1 MRHQHALIAQA
12 KFAAES
18 SGQFDQDLVPRLCG
32 YLHSLPKYQF
42 SDGFGLKGMFLPFV
56 QAEHQNNRK
65 SIYRQT
71 QRAKCTDLW
80 IFVHN

>member
-42 SDGFGLKGMFLPFV
+42 SDGFGLKGMLTSSEETE
-56 QAEHQNNRK
+56 QRNNTTGNKHQESK
-65 SIYRQT
+65 
-71 QRAKCTDLW
+71 
-80 IFVHN
+80 VH